1 MKRIFIS
8 LSNEQYI
15 AILEDSDPAKTIRAY
30 CCFSPIDVFD
40 AEARYIGLNK
50 NILVAEVKDISHTHY
65 KQIFKEVSLV
75 PEKWLKKLQEADV
88 EI

>member
-15 AILEDSDPAKTIRAY
+15 AFLEESDHAETLRAY
-30 CCFSPIDVFD
+30 CCFSPVEVFN

-65 KQIFKEVSLV
+65 KQIFKEVSAI
-75 PEKWLKKLQEADV
+75 PEKWLKKLEEANV